1 MRIAINKVRR
11 DLWANKG
18 RTLLVILSIAVGV
31 FALGLTGSS
40 NLLMARQLRD
50 SHLASHPSTVLMWLN
65 GAVQQDTVDS
75 LSKMDGVTGMDGV
88 SDVSVKWK
96 SSPDDE
102 DWQDGSLVT
111 VYDYEDQVFD
121 RFTLKSGVWPHDRA
135 INVEDAHVA
144 GFGAPAVG
152 QSVYFEVN
160 DRPREYH
167 IVGSLTDPYQF
178 PPPFGQNA
186 YFYVTRDTLRQI
198 SGVEGYTML
207 RMTITDYS
215 EDRAYEMADL
225 VEDKLEE
232 QGLSVGYVYPV
243 APEEH
248 FLQSMMNG
256 IGVILSVMA
265 FASLGLSTI
274 LVINTMNAL
283 IAQQIPQIGIMKA
296 IGAVRKQIVQ
306 LYLAMVIVYGLVS
319 LLIAV
324 PLGAVFGVLMT
335 NWMLYLMN
343 TPPAGFS
350 IIPSVLLIQIF
361 MGMLTPIAAAA
372 YPVLRGAAIRVAR
385 ALQQTGL
392 GSGNYGTRRIDRWMG
407 RIHNLPRIA
416 VLSLRNTF
424 RRPGRVIMTL
434 VTLTL
439 AGAIFMMVIS
449 AQHSLNATIDKIFA
463 SFGFEVMVGFEQN
476 QRIDEVI
483 PMIET
488 RPDVAFAEM
497 WGFFGG
503 DAWLV
508 DENGDKGEVYEINPR
523 GVPRNS
529 QLFKPELTEGRPLHP
544 DDGRAMLL
552 NQKVAG
558 KMGVVPGDK
567 LTVDLGNNTEST
579 WTVVG
584 LVFDLGGDD
593 QDTAFMYL
601 DEINEVTNNTG
612 RGSVAEVQVNEET
625 LAMQKAVEKDLE
637 EYLKA
642 NSIGVAFTDTALEY
656 KQQAASQFN
665 VLVTILMIMTLL
677 MGAVGSMGLSGTL
690 SINVIERRREIGV
703 MRAVGASS
711 RDVTMIFSGEGLM
724 LGLISWLIATPI
736 SLLIGPVF
744 VKMVGSAIDFPA
756 QYIPAVGGIWVWLVV
771 VIILSLLASWLPA
784 RRATRISVNESLAY
798 E

>member
-1 MRIAINKVRR
+1 MRIALNKVRR

-18 RTLLVILSIAVGV
+18 RTVLVILSIAVGV
-31 FALGLTGSS
+31 FSLGLTGSS
-40 NLLMARQLRD
+40 NILMAKQLRD
-50 SHLASHPSTVLMWLN
+50 SHLASNPSTVLMWLN
-65 GAVQQDTVDS
+65 GVVQQDTIES
-75 LSKMDGVTGMDGV
+75 LSKMDGVTGMDGIA
-88 SDVSVKWK
+88 DVGIKWK
-96 SSPDDE
+96 SSADDE
-102 DWQDGSLVT
+102 EWQDGSLVT
-111 VYDYEDQVFD
+111 IEDYQHQGFD
-121 RFTLKSGVWPHDRA
+121 HFTLKSGVWPHDRTV
-135 INVEDAHVA
+135 NVEDAHVA

-152 QSVYFEVN
+152 ESIIFEVN
-160 DRPREYH
+160 DRQREYH
-167 IVGSLTDPYQF
+167 IVGSLHDPYQF
-178 PPPFGQNA
+178 PPPFGQHA

-198 SGVEGYTML
+198 TGVEGYTML
-207 RMTITDYS
+207 RMTISDYS
-215 EDRAYEMADL
+215 EDRGYEMADL

-232 QGLSVGYVYPV
+232 QGISIGYVYPV
-243 APEEH
+243 APDEH
-248 FLQSMMNG
+248 FLQEMMNG
-256 IGVILSVMA
+256 VGVILSVMA

-296 IGAVRKQIVQ
+296 IGAVRKQIIQ
-306 LYLAMVIVYGLVS
+306 LYLAMVIIYGLVS
-319 LLIAV
+319 LLLAV

-335 NWMLYLMN
+335 NWMLYMMN
-343 TPPAGFS
+343 TPPADFT
-350 IIPSVLLIQIF
+350 IILSVLLIQIF
-361 MGMLTPIAAAA
+361 MGMLTPILAAA
-372 YPVLRGAAIRVAR
+372 YPVLRGAAIQVAR

-392 GSGNYGTRRIDRWMG
+392 GSGTYGTRRIDRWMG
-407 RIHNLPRIA
+407 RIRNIPRIA

-476 QRIDEVI
+476 QRIDEII
-483 PMIET
+483 PMIES
-488 RPDVAFAEM
+488 RPDVEFAEM
-497 WGFFGG
+497 WGFFSG
-503 DAWLV
+503 DAWLKG
-508 DENGDKGEVYEINPR
+508 ENGKNGDVQEIYPR

-552 NQKVAG
+552 NQKVAR
-558 KMGVVPGDK
+558 KMGVKPGDK
-567 LTVDLGNNTEST
+567 LVVEIGDSSAST

-584 LVFDLGGDD
+584 LVFDLGGED

-601 DEINEVTNNTG
+601 DEINSVVNNIG
-612 RGSVAEVQVNEET
+612 RGSVAEVRVVEET
-625 LAMQKAVEKDLE
+625 LAMQKKVEKDLE
-637 EYLKA
+637 EYLEG
-642 NSIGVAFTDTALEY
+642 NSIGVSYTDTALEY

-724 LGLISWLIATPI
+724 LGLISWLLATPI

-744 VKMVGSAIDFPA
+744 VKMVGNAIDFPA
-756 QYIPAVGGIWVWLVV
+756 QYIPAVGGIWVWLIV
-771 VIILSLLASWLPA
+771 VIVLSLLASWLPA